1 MRKNMIMI
9 ISVIIVIGVLSTV
22 LFFIKTDD
30 VKDVYTDDEIKFKNE
45 YEKDNGVEL
54 TENYILKTLNID
66 SDNNVKYVSDDE
78 IVKLLHKGTN
88 VIYFGW
94 SECNWCRT
102 ALPILL
108 KTLKE
113 NKIDK
118 MLKEKLDTE
127 SVLVGISAGAISY
140 LKSGLSDTEIIN
152 NISNNY
158 VKVDG
163 LGFIDYMFVPHF
175 SSDSKKME
183 DLEKVLK
190 NDKDSIA
197 LCTDNCAAI
206 EIIDGHINVV
216 KSDIK
221 AKAYKAVYKDKLYLE
236 EIN

>member
-1 MRKNMIMI
+1 MKLML
-9 ISVIIVIGVLSTV
+9 IGGGDIGRSNTKYETKE
-22 LFFIKTDD
+22 I
-30 VKDVYTDDEIKFKNE
+30 DEK
-45 YEKDNGVEL
+45 
-54 TENYILKTLNID
+54 
-66 SDNNVKYVSDDE
+66 
-78 IVKLLHKGTN
+78 IVKLSNKENPNFLFIGLASNFSDSYYK
-88 VIYFGW
+88 VIKDIYKNLG
-94 SECNWCRT
+94 C
-102 ALPILL
+102 
-108 KTLKE
+108 KTGKISNKTLTHIEVVEEKIKNADIIYIGGGDTVKLVNILKE

-140 LKSGLSDTEIIN
+140 VKSGLSDTEIIN

-190 NDKDSIA
+190 NDKENIA

-221 AKAYKAVYKDKLYLE
+221 AKAYKGIYKDKLYLE

>member
-1 MRKNMIMI
+1 MRKNMIII

-22 LFFIKTDD
+22 LFFIKTDA

-78 IVKLLHKGTN
+78 IVKLLHNGTN

-113 NKIDK
+113 NNVDTLYYYNLKKLRDSYENEDEEKSKIYEEIIKVIGTDINTVFDENSTRANEKKVLVPTVVFIKDGNYVGLHFKTVDSQVNSTDELDEEEKQELSRKYQELIDK
-118 MLKEKLDTE
+118 
-127 SVLVGISAGAISY
+127 
-140 LKSGLSDTEIIN
+140 IN
-152 NISNNY
+152 TN
-158 VKVDG
+158 V
-163 LGFIDYMFVPHF
+163 
-175 SSDSKKME
+175 
-183 DLEKVLK
+183 
-190 NDKDSIA
+190 
-197 LCTDNCAAI
+197 CTTDEGC
-206 EIIDGHINVV
+206 
-216 KSDIK
+216 
-221 AKAYKAVYKDKLYLE
+221 
-236 EIN
+236 

>member
-1 MRKNMIMI
+1 MRKNMIII

-78 IVKLLHKGTN
+78 IVKLLHKGTS

-113 NKIDK
+113 NNVDTLYYYNLKKLRDSYENEDEEKSKIYEEIIKVIGTDINTVFDENSTRANEKKILVPTVVFIKDGNYVGLHFKTVDSQVNSTDELDEQEKQELSRKYQELIDK
-118 MLKEKLDTE
+118 
-127 SVLVGISAGAISY
+127 
-140 LKSGLSDTEIIN
+140 IN
-152 NISNNY
+152 TN
-158 VKVDG
+158 V
-163 LGFIDYMFVPHF
+163 
-175 SSDSKKME
+175 
-183 DLEKVLK
+183 
-190 NDKDSIA
+190 
-197 LCTDNCAAI
+197 CTTDEGC
-206 EIIDGHINVV
+206 
-216 KSDIK
+216 
-221 AKAYKAVYKDKLYLE
+221 
-236 EIN
+236 

>member
-1 MRKNMIMI
+1 MRKNMIII

-113 NKIDK
+113 NNVDTLYYYNLKKLRDSYENEDEEKSKIY
-118 MLKEKLDTE
+118 E
-127 SVLVGISAGAISY
+127 
-140 LKSGLSDTEIIN
+140 EIIN
-152 NISNNY
+152 VIGTDINTVFDENSTRANEKKILVPTVVFIKDGNY
-158 VKVDG
+158 VGLHFKTVDSQVNSTDE
-163 LGFIDYMFVPHF
+163 LDEQEKQELSRKYQELIDKINTNV
-175 SSDSKKME
+175 
-183 DLEKVLK
+183 
-190 NDKDSIA
+190 
-197 LCTDNCAAI
+197 CTTDEGC
-206 EIIDGHINVV
+206 
-216 KSDIK
+216 
-221 AKAYKAVYKDKLYLE
+221 
-236 EIN
+236 

>member
-1 MRKNMIMI
+1 MRKNMIII

-22 LFFIKTDD
+22 LFFIKTDA

-78 IVKLLHKGTN
+78 IVKLLHNGTN

-113 NKIDK
+113 NNVDTLYYYNLKKLRDSYENEDEKKSKIYEEIIKVIGTDINTVFDENSTRANEKKVLVPTVVFIKDGNYVGLHFKTVDSQVNSTDELDEQEKQELSRKYQELIDK
-118 MLKEKLDTE
+118 
-127 SVLVGISAGAISY
+127 
-140 LKSGLSDTEIIN
+140 IN
-152 NISNNY
+152 TN
-158 VKVDG
+158 V
-163 LGFIDYMFVPHF
+163 
-175 SSDSKKME
+175 
-183 DLEKVLK
+183 
-190 NDKDSIA
+190 
-197 LCTDNCAAI
+197 CTTDEGC
-206 EIIDGHINVV
+206 
-216 KSDIK
+216 
-221 AKAYKAVYKDKLYLE
+221 
-236 EIN
+236 

>member
-1 MRKNMIMI
+1 MKLML
-9 ISVIIVIGVLSTV
+9 IGGGDIGRSNTKYETKE
-22 LFFIKTDD
+22 I
-30 VKDVYTDDEIKFKNE
+30 DEK
-45 YEKDNGVEL
+45 
-54 TENYILKTLNID
+54 
-66 SDNNVKYVSDDE
+66 
-78 IVKLLHKGTN
+78 IVKLSNKENPNFLFIGLASNFSDSYYK
-88 VIYFGW
+88 VIKDIYKNLG
-94 SECNWCRT
+94 C
-102 ALPILL
+102 
-108 KTLKE
+108 KTGKISNKTLTHIEVVEEKIKNADIIYIGGGDTVKLVNILKE

-197 LCTDNCAAI
+197 LCADNCAAI
-206 EIIDGHINVV
+206 EIINGHINVV